1 MSCKDCLY
9 ITTGVT
15 RGLGRSIY
23 ELLGKRGAL
32 QVGVSRSIPRDSNN
46 IALSI
51 PHVGFIIWDFSH
63 TPSSSV
69 QSQIEKQ
76 LFNFISSTKCKT
88 VVLIS
93 NAGSIR
99 PISQSTL
106 MPIEELATSLNIN
119 CLAPAFLAATLAAI
133 TKAMNMQLLIV
144 SVTSGAALRPID
156 GWQAY
161 CTSKAAIKMALG
173 VLSLENS
180 HVRVVDFDP
189 GVLDTDMQRDIR
201 RSGTTS
207 MSNTKEFLA
216 LKESGKLRH
225 PGDVSEMIIEKI
237 KRILG

>member
-32 QVGVSRSIPRDSNN
+32 QVGISRSMPFDSNN
-46 IALSI
+46 IAVSI
-51 PHVGFIIWDFSH
+51 PHVGFIEWDFSH

-69 QSQIEKQ
+69 QSQIEKK

-93 NAGSIR
+93 NAGSIM

-106 MPIEELATSLNIN
+106 MPIEELAVSLNIN
-119 CLAPAFLAATLAAI
+119 CLAPTFLAATLAAI
-133 TKAMNMQLLIV
+133 TEPMNVKLLIV
-144 SVTSGAALRPID
+144 SVTSGAALHPIA

-161 CTSKAAIKMALG
+161 CTSKSAVKMALG
-173 VLSLENS
+173 VLSHENS

-201 RSGTTS
+201 SSGSAS
-207 MSNTKEFLA
+207 MPNVKEFLA
-216 LKESGKLRH
+216 IKENGKLRQ
-225 PGDVSEMIIEKI
+225 PGDVAEILIEKI
-237 KRILG
+237 ERILG